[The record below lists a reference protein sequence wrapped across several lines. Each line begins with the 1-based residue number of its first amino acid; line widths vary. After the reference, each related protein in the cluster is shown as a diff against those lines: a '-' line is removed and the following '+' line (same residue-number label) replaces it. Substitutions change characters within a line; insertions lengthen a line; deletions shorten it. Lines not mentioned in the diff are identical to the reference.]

1 MTSFTYLI
9 QNDYGIHVGPASR
22 MAEIAK
28 LYPDTKATLKMGTR
42 TADISKALKLL
53 TMGVRKGD
61 QVTIEC
67 EGDSEVELLD
77 VLYQYFEEKMSGN
90 IQLHV

>member
-9 QNDYGIHVGPASR
+9 QSDYGIHLGPASR
-22 MAEIAK
+22 MSELAK
-28 LYPDTKATLKMGTR
+28 MYPDTKATLSMGNR
-42 TADISKALKLL
+42 KADVTKTLKLL

-77 VLYQYFEEKMSGN
+77 VLYQYFEEKMGN
-90 IQLHV
+90 KSDFNL